1 MNKKSFFVALA
12 VAALS
17 AFPVCAQ
24 TIDVK
29 GNAEPFTH
37 YWSVGVGAGRANEG
51 LRAGWL
57 EHLEVVKKHCGFQ
70 YVRMHGLFD
79 DDNRGLITI
88 SHFSCSSCTI
98 HYFF

>member
-57 EHLEVVKKHCGFQ
+57 EHLEVVKNIADFNM
-70 YVRMHGLFD
+70 YVCTAYLMM
-79 DDNRGLITI
+79 I
-88 SHFSCSSCTI
+88 CSSI
-98 HYFF
+98 SRNRMEK

>member
-29 GNAEPFTH
+29 GNAT
-37 YWSVGVGAGRANEG
+37 
-51 LRAGWL
+51 
-57 EHLEVVKKHCGFQ
+57 KK
-70 YVRMHGLFD
+70 LF
-79 DDNRGLITI
+79 LFIIT
-88 SHFSCSSCTI
+88 
-98 HYFF
+98 

>member
-79 DDNRGLITI
+79 DDM
-88 SHFSCSSCTI
+88 FV
-98 HYFF
+98 YFKKPNGK

>member
-57 EHLEVVKKHCGFQ
+57 EHWQTLCTYG
-70 YVRMHGLFD
+70 
-79 DDNRGLITI
+79 N
-88 SHFSCSSCTI
+88 SHFLSRQKNRL
-98 HYFF
+98 